1 MANNLKIVQVCSYFP
16 STQWIPFYGG
26 IESYIYN
33 LSKFLVKN
41 GHKVTVLTSKIPKKL
56 PKVENI
62 DGIRIMRIPTPTTA
76 GGFPLMPHLFLKL
89 LTASKDA
96 DIIHGHINSP
106 TIIELAA
113 LVSKIMDV
121 PLVVTYHAD
130 PIMQDITVKLPKY
143 VQRILHKYW
152 IIVDLIL
159 KRAKKIIATTPV
171 YLEKSQLL
179 RNYLQKVEVIPNSID
194 FNFFREPPTH
204 DVDIFRRKY
213 RLENNRIILF
223 VGRLVKYKGLEYL
236 LKAMRT
242 VIEIFGDARL
252 LIVGDGPLRKEL
264 EYLTRKSALEQYV
277 SFFGNVDRENLR
289 IIYALS
295 DIFVLP
301 SISNSEG
308 FGIVLIEAM
317 AHAKPVIASNVGGVP
332 YVVKN
337 GINGL
342 LVAPKKYEMLGK
354 SIVELLSDT
363 NKAQELGKRGQEYV
377 KSNYAWRSTIKR
389 IVEMYT
395 EIKES
400 LK

>member
-16 STQWIPFYGG
+16 STQWTPFYGG
-26 IESYIYN
+26 IESYVYN

-56 PKVENI
+56 PKTENI
-62 DGIRIMRIPTPTTA
+62 NGIRIMRISTPIMA

-106 TIIELAA
+106 TIIEHAA

-159 KRAKKIIATTPV
+159 RRAKKIIATTP
-171 YLEKSQLL
+171 L
-179 RNYLQKVEVIPNSID
+179 YLQKSKILRNFLEKVVVIPNSID
-194 FNFFREPPTH
+194 FNFFKETQAS
-204 DVDIFRRKY
+204 DIDIFRKKY
-213 RLENNRIILF
+213 RLESNRIILF

-242 VIEIFGDARL
+242 VIENFGDACL

-264 EYLTRKSALEQYV
+264 ENLTRKNALEKYV
-277 SFFGNVDRENLR
+277 SFFGNIDSENLR

-317 AHAKPVIASNVGGVP
+317 AHAKPVIASDVGGVP
-332 YVVKN
+332 YVVKA

-342 LVAPKKYEMLGK
+342 LVPPKDYEMLGK
-354 SIVELLSDT
+354 RIIELLSDT
-363 NKAQELGKRGQEYV
+363 NKAQELGRRGQEYV

-389 IVEMYT
+389 IVEIYT